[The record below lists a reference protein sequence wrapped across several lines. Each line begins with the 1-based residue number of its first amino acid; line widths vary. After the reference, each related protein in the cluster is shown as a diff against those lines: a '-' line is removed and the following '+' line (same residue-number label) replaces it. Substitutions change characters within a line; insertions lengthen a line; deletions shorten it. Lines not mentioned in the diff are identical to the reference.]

1 MNIQN
6 LLSQFNLATN
16 KKGFLSSLLNPQQR
30 QIINNLQGKSKQEQ
44 AEALAKYC
52 NENNISKEQLNT
64 IINMFG
70 K

>member
-16 KKGFLSSLLNPQQR
+16 KKGFLTSLLNPQQK
-30 QIINNLQGKSKQEQ
+30 QTISNLQGKSKEEQ
-44 AEALAKYC
+44 AQALADYC
-52 NENNISKEQLNT
+52 NKNNISKEQLNN
-64 IINMFG
+64 IINMF

>member
-16 KKGFLSSLLNPQQR
+16 KKGFLTSLLNPQQKET
-30 QIINNLQGKSKQEQ
+30 INNLQGKSKEEQ
-44 AEALAKYC
+44 AQALADYC
-52 NENNISKEQLNT
+52 NKNNISKEQLNN
-64 IINMFG
+64 IINMF